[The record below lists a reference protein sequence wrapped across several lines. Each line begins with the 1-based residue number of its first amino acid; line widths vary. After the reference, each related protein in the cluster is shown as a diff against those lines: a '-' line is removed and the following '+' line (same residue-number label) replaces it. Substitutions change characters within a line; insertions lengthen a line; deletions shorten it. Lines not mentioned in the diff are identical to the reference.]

1 MVTVGLSSRQSSAV
15 TLGRP
20 HILGSRMIIGIDL
33 GGSHIKAAVVSRTG
47 EILHHLSEPTHVEQ
61 GYQSVLEA
69 LRRIINT
76 LRIDFPDTSAV
87 GIGVP
92 GVVTDKGV
100 VRVAP
105 NFPDWIDIP
114 VRSYLQQYCPLPIAL
129 DNDANVAALAEAEVG
144 AGAQV
149 SDFLFITLGTGVG
162 GCIISDGAI
171 FRGER
176 GGAGEIGHVII
187 HETAHAPDGKPS
199 YRAGALEEYAGRLGI
214 IELAKEYA
222 LQYPHSMLHSVE
234 ELDVH
239 HISDAVEKGDE
250 AAIACFRRTG
260 QLLGTALT
268 SAMNLLDIRIVI
280 VGGGISQAHPLLLE
294 STLDTIRLRA
304 LPTIA
309 EEAEIRLAHFS
320 HTAGV
325 IGAAMLAKKIPDN
338 QANII

>member
-1 MVTVGLSSRQSSAV
+1 MN
-15 TLGRP
+15 
-20 HILGSRMIIGIDL
+20 IGIDL
-33 GGSHIKAAVVSRTG
+33 GGSHIKAAVVSHEG
-47 EILHHLSEPTHVEQ
+47 EIIHHVSEPTYVEQ
-61 GYQSVLEA
+61 GFEA
-69 LRRIINT
+69 ILSSLKRIISS
-76 LRIDFPDTSAV
+76 LLSEFPEITSV

-92 GVVTDKGV
+92 GVVSDDGV

-105 NFPDWIDIP
+105 NFPDWKDIP
-114 VRSYLQQYCPLPIAL
+114 VRAYLQQNFPLPIAL

-162 GCIISDGAI
+162 GCIISGGTI

-187 HETAHAPDGKPS
+187 HETAIAPTGKPS
-199 YRAGALEEYAGRLGI
+199 YRAGALEEYVGRLGI
-214 IELAKEYA
+214 IELAKQYA
-222 LQYPHSMLHSVE
+222 QEFPHSTLHSVE
-234 ELDVH
+234 DLDVH
-239 HISDAVEKGDE
+239 HISAAVESGDE

-260 QLLGTALT
+260 QLLGAALT

-280 VGGGISQAHPLLLE
+280 VGGGISQAHPLLLQ

-309 EEAEIRLAHFS
+309 DEAEIRLAHFS

-325 IGAAMLAKKIPDN
+325 IGAAMLAKKLTKT
-338 QANII
+338 QVK

>member
-1 MVTVGLSSRQSSAV
+1 M
-15 TLGRP
+15 
-20 HILGSRMIIGIDL
+20 ILGIDL
-33 GGSHIKAAVVSRTG
+33 GGSHIKSAIVSHDG
-47 EILHHLSEPTHVEQ
+47 EILHHRSEPTYVEQ
-61 GYQSVLEA
+61 GYEA
-69 LRRIINT
+69 ILTSLKRIIT
-76 LRIDFPDTSAV
+76 SLTAEFPDITAV

-92 GVVTDKGV
+92 GVVTDSGV

-105 NFPDWIDIP
+105 NFPDWKDIP
-114 VRSYLQQYCPLPIAL
+114 VRAYLQQHCPLPIAL

-162 GCIISDGAI
+162 GCIISGGSI

-222 LQYPHSMLHSVE
+222 LQYPHSLLHSVE
-234 ELDVH
+234 DLDVH

-325 IGAAMLAKKIPDN
+325 IGAAMLAKKLLLKLAKN
-338 QANII
+338 M